1 MYDIIIIGSG
11 IAGLTS
17 AIYALNNKRNIL
29 ILESQSYGGQ
39 ITNSNL
45 INNYPGFKNISGFD
59 LMTNIYEQVKS
70 LGGEIKYE
78 EVIKL
83 TKTKEVITRKNKYK
97 AKTIIIATGLV
108 PRKLNLD
115 MEDNLIGKG
124 ISYCATCDGAFFKDK
139 IVMVAG
145 GGATAIED
153 TIYLANICKKV
164 YLVYRGKELRK
175 DVNLIDNVKSL
186 DNIEIIYNSNITKLY
201 GKDNLDSVD
210 ITNNDTKDVKNIE
223 VDGLFIAIGK
233 TPGASIF
240 KDLIDVSDTGY
251 IITDS
256 NCHTNIDGIYA
267 AGDIRKKSLRQLVT
281 EASDGAIA
289 AIEAIK
295 YINRNK

>member
-45 INNYPGFKNISGFD
+45 INNYPGFKSISGFD
-59 LMTNIYEQVKS
+59 LMTNIHDQVKN

-83 TKTKEVITRKNKYK
+83 TEDKEVITRKNTYK

-115 MEDNLIGKG
+115 MEDSLIGKG

-139 IVMVAG
+139 IVMVVG

-186 DNIEIIYNSNITKLY
+186 DNIEIIYNSSVTKLY
-201 GKDNLDSVD
+201 GEDYLDSVD

-223 VDGLFIAIGK
+223 VDGLFVAIGK

-240 KDLIDVSDTGY
+240 KDLVDVSDTGY

-256 NCHTNIDGIYA
+256 NCRTNIDGIYA

-281 EASDGAIA
+281 AASDGAIA